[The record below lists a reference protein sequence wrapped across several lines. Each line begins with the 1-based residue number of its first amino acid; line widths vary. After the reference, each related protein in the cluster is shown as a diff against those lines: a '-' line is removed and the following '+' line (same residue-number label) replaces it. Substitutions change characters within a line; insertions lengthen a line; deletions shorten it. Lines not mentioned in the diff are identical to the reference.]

1 MVMNTA
7 SNLRTHSMLAF
18 DTLWVCDVVQESSL
32 LCCDDKKVIV
42 VFVVFVVL
50 VIFVVL
56 VLSSSLVLVVP
67 AVSRACII
75 IHARWLVVFVVLVLS
90 SSLSQWFPGCVAI
103 HAHWCPLRGIA
114 CHRCINVIKPS
125 SSASPSSCH
134 LSRLVFVSSRLAV
147 CVSYRV
153 VLSFRLFL
161 SRLVSPPRLCLS
173 RLVLSCLVM
182 SWPLSVYLSCR
193 SILSLPRTGFRR
205 LTWW

>member
-1 MVMNTA
+1 
-7 SNLRTHSMLAF
+7 MLAF

-56 VLSSSLVLVVP
+56 VLSSSL
-67 AVSRACII
+67 
-75 IHARWLVVFVVLVLS
+75 
-90 SSLSQWFPGCVAI
+90 SQWFPGHVLI
-103 HAHWCPLRGIA
+103 HAPWCPLRGIA

-193 SILSLPRTGFRR
+193 IILSLPRTGFRR